1 MKLGLILPPQQNW
14 RLLGILNRRSVML
27 LLIFQ
32 RRPKVNNF
40 LFQSINFRTIK
51 STSFQM
57 VTTFRLEVND
67 LDVQKLF
74 LILLSWARICLVS
87 ISLLINLFPNVILM
101 SEKSYFPTLC
111 LVEVQLCFPEYR
123 RDY

>member
-32 RRPKVNNF
+32 RRPK
-40 LFQSINFRTIK
+40 SINFRTIK

-111 LVEVQLCFPEYR
+111 LVEVQLCFQGYR